1 MQNDGFTAVTSA
13 SDHQPTLLAEHSTM
27 SSPSVTLSNATPAFS
42 RSSASPPSRYDIQP
56 LHRDGPAVPHRNRA
70 SSADRPPRALHR
82 SHSSSGLH
90 RSARAGNSS
99 SNREDHHWLSEDEG
113 TLQVEDYLQNQRRMV
128 ERGEV
133 GSSSGTGTT
142 RRRRPSDHDDDPP
155 LFDANTKK
163 TSVLEA
169 ERTTTDRPVNQNI
182 SPALMSTGA
191 VPTDLDTAVPFD
203 ALPGTAHLLQILRN
217 ILLCPVC
224 QDAFNMPVT
233 LGCGH
238 SICLACTLDEIHPPS
253 PTSQDLSR
261 TTSSRSDPQP
271 PSPPGQR
278 SRFQALRRRF
288 SSDSPPPQEKPASPS
303 VPIYPCP
310 KSECKKQAHRFLL
323 PPTTNAQG
331 GKVAPLAR
339 RSDVLLMKLVSMVN
353 RLDVFRMETGEM
365 PDSKT
370 IEEMLEEPT
379 RTMPRTDSAGS
390 DGSAASSPADE
401 VDEEGKRG
409 FKSRPF
415 KSIKRAKRIS
425 ASPPTEDEDDRSL
438 ARNVLSE
445 LDCQVCANIYADPVT
460 TPCGHTFCRKCLARS
475 LDHSDKCPLC
485 RSDLPGYGYF
495 TDHPSNKTL
504 TAVLEQGF
512 GSLYFDRLDTLRK
525 EEELLHMDL
534 PIFVCALAFPFTP
547 TFLHVFEP
555 RYRLMMRRAQ
565 EKQGRFGMV
574 LPSQAPGGLYL
585 YGTVLEI
592 KSIEVLADG
601 RSMVETI
608 GIERFKLLKTGTLDG
623 YVVAQIETIHDIP
636 QNEEEELEQA
646 AIARCAEAKSERE
659 GRIARG
665 EEPGEEVKEE
675 LSVDQLM
682 AKCHEFL
689 EVLRTGAAP
698 WLRQKL
704 NDTLGPMPDSPAEF
718 SYYMAAVIPIYE
730 YEKAK
735 LLPVCPFFSS
745 LGQ

>member
-1 MQNDGFTAVTSA
+1 MSTATV
-13 SDHQPTLLAEHSTM
+13 QPVNAVPAFARSLA
-27 SSPSVTLSNATPAFS
+27 SPS
-42 RSSASPPSRYDIQP
+42 SRYDVQP

-70 SSADRPPRALHR
+70 SSAEPLPRTLQR
-82 SHSSSGLH
+82 SLSSSGLH
-90 RSARAGNSS
+90 RSSRAETSTMS
-99 SNREDHHWLSEDEG
+99 SNRRRVDSDQHWLSEDEG
-113 TLQVEDYLQNQRRMV
+113 SLQVEDYLQRQRRMV
-128 ERGEV
+128 ETGEL
-133 GSSSGTGTT
+133 GSSSGTSS
-142 RRRRPSDHDDDPP
+142 RRRRPSDQDDDPP
-155 LFDANTKK
+155 LMDANIKK
-163 TSVLEA
+163 TTVLEE
-169 ERTTTDRPVNQNI
+169 ERTTTVRPANSNN

-203 ALPGTAHLLQILRN
+203 ALPGTAHLLQVLRS
-217 ILLCPVC
+217 IILCPVC

-238 SICLACTLDEIHPPS
+238 SICLACTLDELNPPS
-253 PTSQDLSR
+253 PTSTNLSR
-261 TTSSRSDPQP
+261 TTSSRSDPPP
-271 PSPPGQR
+271 PSPPGPR

-288 SSDSPPPQEKPASPS
+288 SSESPPPQEKLSTSPS
-303 VPIYPCP
+303 LPAYPCP
-310 KSECKKQAHRFLL
+310 KAECKKQAHRFLI

-331 GKVAPLAR
+331 GKVAPLTR

-353 RLDVFRMETGEM
+353 RLDVYRLHTGEM
-365 PDSKT
+365 PDAKT
-370 IEEMLEEPT
+370 IEEMLEEPAGGE
-379 RTMPRTDSAGS
+379 PIPHRTDSS
-390 DGSAASSPADE
+390 SSQDSAASSPADE

-409 FKSRPF
+409 IKSRPF
-415 KSIKRAKRIS
+415 KSIKRTKRVS
-425 ASPPTEDEDDRSL
+425 TSPPTEDGDDRSL

-445 LDCQVCANIYADPVT
+445 LDCQVCANIFADPVT

-504 TAVLEQGF
+504 TVVLEQGF

-601 RSMVETI
+601 RSMVETV
-608 GIERFKLLKTGTLDG
+608 GIHRFKLLKTGTLDG
-623 YVVAQIETIHDIP
+623 YVVAQIEAIHDIP
-636 QNEEEELEQA
+636 ESEEQELEQA
-646 AIARCAEAKSERE
+646 AVARCAEAKAERE

-665 EEPGEEVKEE
+665 EDPGEEVKEE
-675 LSVDQLM
+675 LSIEELM
-682 AKCHEFL
+682 GRCHEFL

-735 LLPVCPFFSS
+735 LLPVCFVILSKIHQ
-745 LGQ
+745 LICAR